1 MPSQR
6 FQTPVAVHVM
16 LLRGGEVLL
25 LRRVNTGYED
35 GNYSVVGG
43 RLDGGETVPQA
54 AVREAL
60 EEAGVHIAEPDV
72 KVVGVMHRRTDGEE
86 RIDFFVAVHRW
97 DGEIHNREP
106 HKCAELAWY
115 DFDQLPENVI
125 TYVRQAFT
133 NYCQGIWFGDFG
145 WD

>member
-16 LLRGGEVLL
+16 LRRGDEVLL
-25 LRRVNTGYED
+25 LKRANTGYED

-43 RLDGGETVPQA
+43 HLDGGETVQRA

-60 EEAGVHIAEPDV
+60 EETGVLIAIEDV
-72 KVVGVMHRRTDGEE
+72 DVVGVMHRRSSGEE

-97 DGEIHNREP
+97 QGAIENREP
-106 HKCAELAWY
+106 HKCAELAWHG
-115 DFDQLPENVI
+115 FDRLPENVI
-125 TYVRQAFT
+125 PYVRQAFA
-133 NYCQGIWFGDFG
+133 NYLRGEWFGSFG
-145 WD
+145 WE